1 MNGLVLV
8 FALAAGVL
16 ALWLDTRLEEHAPRT
31 FTWAFVHTAAAI
43 MALQLMPRLMV
54 LVVAGSDSPARKM
67 LGVFVVLLPVLVYAW
82 LATIWLL
89 KMVQRAAH
97 LR

>member
-8 FALAAGVL
+8 FALAAGAL
-16 ALWLDTRLEEHAPRT
+16 ALWLDMRLEERAPRT
-31 FTWAFVHTAAAI
+31 ITWAFVHTAAAI
-43 MALQLMPRLMV
+43 MALQLMPQLMV
-54 LVVAGSDSPARKM
+54 LII
-67 LGVFVVLLPVLVYAW
+67 VLLPALVYAW

-89 KMVQRAAH
+89 KLVQRAAH